1 MLVRAGGGEPGSGEP
16 GSRERRLSL
25 DLGSPSS
32 MVGTGTRHSVPAA
45 GTVTSP
51 GISPATAFRILQFL
65 LL

>member
-1 MLVRAGGGEPGSGEP
+1 MLVRAGGSEP

-32 MVGTGTRHSVPAA
+32 MVGAGTRHSVPAA

-51 GISPATAFRILQFL
+51 GISHPTAFRILHFL
-65 LL
+65 LH